1 MHTTMKNSIPLILSV
16 LLGLAA
22 VFAVSRMSSSK
33 DDSPNERMV
42 AVTVAAE
49 PLSSLG
55 ELKEGALTFV
65 EMPESSAPRGALLWE
80 RVAVAYGQR
89 PQRDIDQGDYLMISD
104 IRSRLTLAD
113 CVKEGEWMI
122 PVTFADAALVPML
135 TPDDEI
141 AILAS
146 YSASDA
152 DLVSSLTGA
161 TNMTELAAL
170 AVAAEKASNRM
181 TVVLLPCVKVL
192 GIAAGDGNF
201 RQPTATGTST
211 IFVSLPPQQAAVVI
225 AAQQFAEL
233 HPVLRRR
240 NDPSAMSREAGGV
253 VTGKTFEEMTKKL
266 APVVMPSAS
275 VRQ

>member
-1 MHTTMKNSIPLILSV
+1 MKNSIPLILSV

-22 VFAVSRMSSSK
+22 VFAVSRMSSGK
-33 DDSPNERMV
+33 GDSSADRMV
-42 AVTVAAE
+42 AVTVAAGN
-49 PLSSLG
+49 LSSLD
-55 ELKEGALTFV
+55 ELTEGSLTFV
-65 EMPESSAPRGALLWE
+65 EMPESSVPRGALLWD

-89 PQRDIDQGDYLMISD
+89 PQRNIDEGDYLMISD

-113 CVKEGEWMI
+113 CAKEGEWMI
-122 PVTFADAALVPML
+122 PVSFADAALVPML

-141 AILAS
+141 AILAT
-146 YSASDA
+146 YSANEG
-152 DLVSSLTGA
+152 DLAAKLSGA

-170 AVAAEKASNRM
+170 AVASEKGVNKK

-192 GIAAGDGNF
+192 GLATGDGNF
-201 RQPTATGTST
+201 RRASASGTST
-211 IFVSLPPQQAAVVI
+211 IFVSLPPQQAAAVV

-253 VTGKTFEEMTKKL
+253 VTGKTFENMTKRL
-266 APVVMPSAS
+266 TTVELPSTA
-275 VRQ
+275 VRK

>member
-1 MHTTMKNSIPLILSV
+1 MKNSIPLILSI

-22 VFAVSRMSSSK
+22 VFAVSRMSSDKGDASG
-33 DDSPNERMV
+33 DRMV
-42 AVTVAAE
+42 AVTVAATN
-49 PLSSLG
+49 LSSLD
-55 ELKEGALTFV
+55 ELKEGSLTFV

-89 PQRDIDQGDYLMISD
+89 PQRNIDKGDYLMVSD

-113 CVKEGEWMI
+113 CAKEGEWMI
-122 PVTFADAALVPML
+122 PVTFADTALIPML

-146 YSASDA
+146 YAANEADMASALA
-152 DLVSSLTGA
+152 GA

-170 AVAAEKASNRM
+170 AVAAEKSANKK

-192 GIAAGDGNF
+192 GLATSDGNF
-201 RQPTATGTST
+201 RRPSTSGTST
-211 IFVSLPPQQAAVVI
+211 IFVSLPPQQAEVVV

-240 NDPSAMSREAGGV
+240 NDPSALSREAGGI
-253 VTGKTFEEMTKKL
+253 VTGKTFEDMTKKL
-266 APVVMPSAS
+266 VPVVMPSSA
-275 VRQ
+275 VRN

>member
-1 MHTTMKNSIPLILSV
+1 MKNSIPLVLSII
-16 LLGLAA
+16 LGLAA
-22 VFAVSRMSSSK
+22 VFAVSRMSSGKGGS
-33 DDSPNERMV
+33 SGERMV
-42 AVTVAAE
+42 AVTVASE
-49 PLSSLG
+49 NLSSLD
-55 ELKEGALTFV
+55 ELKEGSLTFV
-65 EMPESSAPRGALLWE
+65 EMPESSAPRGALLWD

-89 PQRDIDQGDYLMISD
+89 PQRDIDKGDYLMVSD

-113 CVKEGEWMI
+113 CAKEGEWMI

-146 YSASDA
+146 YSASGT
-152 DLVSSLTGA
+152 DLAATLSGA

-170 AVAAEKASNRM
+170 AVAAEKGANKK

-192 GIAAGDGNF
+192 GIATGDGNF
-201 RQPTATGTST
+201 RRPSTSGTST
-211 IFVSLPPQQAAVVI
+211 IFVSLPPQQAAAVV

-240 NDPSAMSREAGGV
+240 NDPSAMSREAGGI
-253 VTGKTFEEMTKKL
+253 VTGKTFENMTKRL
-266 APVVMPSAS
+266 TTVEMPSAA

>member
-1 MHTTMKNSIPLILSV
+1 MKNSIPLILSV

-22 VFAVSRMSSSK
+22 VFAVSRLSSDK
-33 DDSPNERMV
+33 GDSANERMV
-42 AVTVAAE
+42 AVTVAASD
-49 PLSSLG
+49 LTSLD
-55 ELKEGALTFV
+55 ELKEGSLTFV

-89 PQRDIDQGDYLMISD
+89 PQRNIDKGDYLMISD

-113 CVKEGEWMI
+113 CAREGEWMI
-122 PVTFADAALVPML
+122 PVTFADTALIPML

-146 YSASDA
+146 YTASGN
-152 DLVSSLTGA
+152 DLASSLAGA

-170 AVAAEKASNRM
+170 AVAAEKASNKK

-192 GIAAGDGNF
+192 GIASGDGDF
-201 RQPTATGTST
+201 RRSSSGSGTST
-211 IFVSLPPQQAAVVI
+211 IFVSLPPQQASVVV

-240 NDPSAMSREAGGV
+240 NDPSARNREAGGM
-253 VTGKTFEEMTKKL
+253 VTGKTFENMTKKL
-266 APVVMPSAS
+266 TTVEMPSS
-275 VRQ
+275 PVQR